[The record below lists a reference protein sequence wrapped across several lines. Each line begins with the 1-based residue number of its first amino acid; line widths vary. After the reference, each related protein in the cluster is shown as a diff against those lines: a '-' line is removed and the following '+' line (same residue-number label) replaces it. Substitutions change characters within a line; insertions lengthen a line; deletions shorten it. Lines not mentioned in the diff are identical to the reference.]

1 MPRATES
8 MSCTRRLIISMART
22 RIHNGWGETMR
33 VGFIGLGAMG
43 SRMAGRL
50 LAARH
55 DVLVYNRTPERTRPL
70 EQGGAKVAPTAKQLA
85 AGVDVVCSSVANDA
99 ALEEVM
105 FGPDGALAG
114 ARPGAVVIEM
124 STVSP
129 RTSRRL
135 HEAARSKGVAVL
147 DAPVSGSTVQAEQ
160 GQLVIFVGGE
170 EDVYQKCQPI
180 LAVLGS
186 KTFYLGPSGAGAT
199 MKLCVNTLLGLGVQA
214 LAEAIAL
221 GVKAGLPRERF
232 LEVLGETAVVSPSQK
247 AKLENVRTNEYPPAF
262 ALRLMFKDFGLIV
275 ETAMELSVPMPAT
288 AAAVQVAAAVA
299 GIGTDNSMA
308 VSTINPKSLNISRSA
323 NAGRYSFVR
332 TFSSFAF
339 WLGETTAVSPS
350 TCRNRSRGSPAFT
363 PSAIA
368 SASAWTPSP
377 SSVLTH
383 SFIVAPA
390 PLGPR

>member
-1 MPRATES
+1 MG
-8 MSCTRRLIISMART
+8 RT

-50 LAARH
+50 LAAH
-55 DVLVYNRTPERTRPL
+55 HEVVVYNRTRERTRPL
-70 EQGGAKVAPTAKQLA
+70 EQLGAKVAATPRELA
-85 AGVDVVCSSVANDA
+85 AAVDIVCSSVANDV
-99 ALEEVM
+99 ALEQVM

-114 ARPGAVVIEM
+114 IRSGTIVVEL
-124 STVSP
+124 STVNP

-135 HEAARSKGVAVL
+135 HEAARSNGVSVL
-147 DAPVSGSTVQAEQ
+147 DAPVSGSTAQAEQ

-232 LEVLGETAVVSPSQK
+232 LQVLGETAVVSPSQK
-247 AKLENVRTNEYPPAF
+247 SKLENVRKDEYPAAF

-288 AAAVQVAAAVA
+288 AAAVQVAAAEHARQLAAHTDEDFSAVVRAMERLA
-299 GIGTDNSMA
+299 GIA
-308 VSTINPKSLNISRSA
+308 
-323 NAGRYSFVR
+323 
-332 TFSSFAF
+332 
-339 WLGETTAVSPS
+339 
-350 TCRNRSRGSPAFT
+350 
-363 PSAIA
+363 
-368 SASAWTPSP
+368 
-377 SSVLTH
+377 
-383 SFIVAPA
+383 
-390 PLGPR
+390 